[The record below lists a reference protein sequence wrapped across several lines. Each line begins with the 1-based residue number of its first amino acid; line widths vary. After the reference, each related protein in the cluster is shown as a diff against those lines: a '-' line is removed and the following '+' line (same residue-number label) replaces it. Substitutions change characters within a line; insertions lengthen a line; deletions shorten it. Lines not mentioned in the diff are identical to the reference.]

1 MKILIIGK
9 YPPIE
14 GGVSAHTY
22 WLARSLGEKGHEVM
36 VVTNAW
42 RVEEEYRAQFDR
54 KSQKVRSEYLPKNV
68 TLYGFDDAMPGHIPY
83 SEAYVTRLVNK
94 ALQAIE
100 KQGAD
105 VVYVHYL
112 EPYGT
117 AALLLKKLTGV
128 PYVIRHAGSDIYRLL
143 KSPDLSLVLGR
154 VLLNADR
161 VLLTPSLHRM
171 ADTMGISSRRVGS
184 LPLRAMPPSFSQVG
198 PRYDF
203 NFTLN
208 DDSPIIGYLGKAAK
222 LKGLEEILEVCA
234 ATHPKVRLVL
244 FTNGTLL
251 PRLKEIVANDPWL
264 SEHVRF
270 FPFVP
275 PWEVPSI
282 LRSLDGLL
290 HLENRFPIPIHSP
303 QQPYEAI
310 LCGTPLILSEEMK
323 NKLRYAFP
331 DIAGYVTTV
340 QDPTDSRELG
350 EMLATF
356 IEKKEE
362 NHKKAAALAKLCPND
377 WDAQV
382 KEYEDALSLGSS
394 GEMLRP
400 LVSLFSKYF

>member
-22 WLARSLGEKGHEVM
+22 WLARSLGERGHQVA

-42 RVEEEYRAQFDR
+42 RVEAGYREQFDR
-54 KSQKVRSEYLPKNV
+54 KSQKVRAEYLPKNV
-68 TLYGFDDAMPGHIPY
+68 TLYTFEDQMPAHIPY

-94 ALQAIE
+94 ALEAIE

-117 AALLLKKLTGV
+117 AALLLKKLTGI

-161 VLLTPSLHRM
+161 VLLASSLH
-171 ADTMGISSRRVGS
+171 TIVHTIGIPNRRIGM
-184 LPLRAMPPSFSQVG
+184 LPRRAMPALFSPTG
-198 PRYDF
+198 SRYDF
-203 NFTLN
+203 NFELHDGT
-208 DDSPIIGYLGKAAK
+208 PIVGYLGKATE
-222 LKGLEEILEVCA
+222 LKGLEEILEACA
-234 ATHPKVRLVL
+234 KSRPALRLAL
-244 FTNGTLL
+244 FTNGYIL
-251 PRLKEIVANDPWL
+251 PKLKAIVENDTWL
-264 SEHVRF
+264 NEHVRF

-282 LRSLDGLL
+282 LRALDGLL

-303 QQPYEAI
+303 
-310 LCGTPLILSEEMK
+310 LILSEEMK
-323 NKLRYAFP
+323 KKLQFTLP
-331 DIAGYVTTV
+331 DIGDYVTTV
-340 QDPTDSRELG
+340 QDPTDIASLSDALTAFASNTRH
-350 EMLATF
+350 
-356 IEKKEE
+356 
-362 NHKKAAALAKLCPND
+362 NHSKAEQLAKLCPND

-382 KEYEDALSLGSS
+382 KEYEDALTRVVS
-394 GEMLRP
+394 GGMLRR
-400 LVSLFSKYF
+400 LASLFSK